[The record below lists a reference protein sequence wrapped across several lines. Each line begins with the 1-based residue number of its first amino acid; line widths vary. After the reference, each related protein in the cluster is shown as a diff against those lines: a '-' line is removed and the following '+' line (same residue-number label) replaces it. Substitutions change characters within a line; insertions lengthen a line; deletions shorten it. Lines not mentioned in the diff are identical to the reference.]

1 MRSVRILALVAAAA
15 VVTVFA
21 LPAQAA
27 PVQMTANMTG
37 DEEVPQKGPAGATG
51 GATLEIKSD
60 TNEICYT
67 FVTQNLNEAVTQ
79 GHIHKGA
86 KGAAGDVF
94 INLNVAGGNLK
105 GCVPSEAA
113 KIEALLA
120 NPQGYYVNL
129 HSEAHP
135 MGVLRGQLE
144 AAITNPQ
151 AAVPEG
157 STTTSSGSSPAI
169 ARTGAGSA
177 GLLTAIAL
185 GLLSLGTAARFGSRR
200 H

>member
-1 MRSVRILALVAAAA
+1 MRSVRILALVAAVA
-15 VVTVFA
+15 VVTIFS

-27 PVQMTANMTG
+27 PVQMTANMTA

-51 GATLEIKSD
+51 GATLDIKSD

-67 FVTQNLNEAVTQ
+67 FVTQSLNEAVTQ

-94 INLNVAGGNLK
+94 INLNVAGDNLK
-105 GCVPSEAA
+105 GCVTSEAA
-113 KIEALLA
+113 KIQALLA
-120 NPQGYYVNL
+120 DPQGYYVNL

-157 STTTSSGSSPAI
+157 STTTSSGPAI

-200 H
+200 R